1 MATSLDTTIR
11 TAHAQAIIDRAGSG
25 AKFKCYNGVR
35 PSGVSAI
42 SGGNTLLATLVASST
57 IGTASSAG
65 VDINESGFTQNA
77 ATHVTGTPTFVDITT
92 SADVVTTRVDLGG
105 AGNWSFVGQIT
116 NGQAVS
122 LTNLT
127 LPVGNA

>member
-1 MATSLDTTIR
+1 MATSLDSVIR
-11 TAHAQAIIDRAGSG
+11 TSHAQDIIDRAGAN
-25 AKFKCYNGVR
+25 AKFKLYNGAR
-35 PSGVSAI
+35 PGGVTAVTGS
-42 SGGNTLLATLVASST
+42 NTLLATLVATGT

-65 VDINESGFTQNA
+65 VDINESAFTQNA
-77 ATHVTGTPTFVDITT
+77 ASHVTGTPTFVDITT
-92 SADVVTTRVDLGG
+92 SSDVVVGRIDVGG
-105 AGNWSFVGQIT
+105 AGNWSFVGQVT